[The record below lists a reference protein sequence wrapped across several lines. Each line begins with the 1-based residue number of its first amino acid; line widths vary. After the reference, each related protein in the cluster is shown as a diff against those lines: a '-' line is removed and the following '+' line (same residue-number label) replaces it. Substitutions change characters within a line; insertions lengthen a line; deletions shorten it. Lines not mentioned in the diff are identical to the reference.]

1 MVASLAPFEQH
12 RIMMNPSLLYSGTV
26 LIWGSTWLAIR
37 FQLGVVSPE
46 ISLVYRFG
54 IASLLL
60 LVWCRVRGIPPP
72 TGWRNHSFLILLGA
86 CLFSFN
92 YLLFYIAAEDLATGL
107 LAVIFSTMTVM
118 NILNGALFLGR
129 RVEWRIILG
138 SGFGLTGICLVFWPE
153 VIALGKAHNIFLAV
167 LLGVIATYFASLGS
181 IISVHNQKSGIQV
194 ISGNAFGMLYG
205 TALMTLY
212 ALISGVHFNFDPS
225 FGYMGSLMYL
235 SVFGSALAFT
245 LYLTLVGQIG
255 PEKAAYATVL
265 FPIVALTL
273 STLFENYRWSA
284 LAGVGLL
291 LVLVGNV
298 IVLTNRHQFRAL
310 LNRLNV
316 PLP

>member
-1 MVASLAPFEQH
+1 MSPG
-12 RIMMNPSLLYSGTV
+12 LLYSGTV

-72 TGWRNHSFLILLGA
+72 TGWRNHSSLILLGA

-138 SGFGLTGICLVFWPE
+138 SGFGLAGICLVFWPE

-181 IISVHNQKSGIQV
+181 IISVRNQKSGIQV

-225 FGYMGSLMYL
+225 FGYVSSLMYL

-284 LAGVGLL
+284 FAGVGVL

-310 LNRLNV
+310 LNRLKF

>member
-1 MVASLAPFEQH
+1 MSPG
-12 RIMMNPSLLYSGTV
+12 LLYSGTV

-72 TGWRNHSFLILLGA
+72 TGWRNHSSLILLGA

-181 IISVHNQKSGIQV
+181 IISVRNQKSGIE
-194 ISGNAFGMLYG
+194 IIAGNAFGMLYG
-205 TALMTLY
+205 TALMMLY

-225 FGYMGSLMYL
+225 FEYMGSLMYL

-255 PEKAAYATVL
+255 PEKAAYVTVL

-273 STLFENYRWSA
+273 STLFENYLWSA
-284 LAGVGLL
+284 LAGVGVL
-291 LVLVGNV
+291 LVLIGNV

-310 LNRLNV
+310 LNRINV

>member
-1 MVASLAPFEQH
+1 MSPG
-12 RIMMNPSLLYSGTV
+12 LLYSGTV

-72 TGWRNHSFLILLGA
+72 TGWRNHSSLILLGA

-225 FGYMGSLMYL
+225 FGYVSSLMYL

-310 LNRLNV
+310 LNRLKF

>member
-1 MVASLAPFEQH
+1 MSPG
-12 RIMMNPSLLYSGTV
+12 LLYSGTV

-37 FQLGVVSPE
+37 FQLGVVPPE

-72 TGWRNHSFLILLGA
+72 TGWRNHSSLILLGA

-181 IISVHNQKSGIQV
+181 IISVRNQKSGIQV

-225 FGYMGSLMYL
+225 FGYVSSLMYL

-284 LAGVGLL
+284 FAGVGVL

>member
-1 MVASLAPFEQH
+1 
-12 RIMMNPSLLYSGTV
+12 MMSPGLLYSGTV

-72 TGWRNHSFLILLGA
+72 TGWRNHSSLILLGA

-138 SGFGLTGICLVFWPE
+138 SGFGLAGICLVFWPE

-181 IISVHNQKSGIQV
+181 IISVRNQKSGIQV

-225 FGYMGSLMYL
+225 FGYVSYLMYL

-265 FPIVALTL
+265 FPIGALTL
-273 STLFENYRWSA
+273 STLFENYRWSH
-284 LAGVGLL
+284 LASIGVL

>member
-1 MVASLAPFEQH
+1 MSPG
-12 RIMMNPSLLYSGTV
+12 LLYSGTV

-72 TGWRNHSFLILLGA
+72 TGWRNHSSLILLGA

-181 IISVHNQKSGIQV
+181 IISVRNQKSGIQV

-225 FGYMGSLMYL
+225 FGYVGSLMYL

>member
-1 MVASLAPFEQH
+1 M
-12 RIMMNPSLLYSGTV
+12 

-72 TGWRNHSFLILLGA
+72 TGWRNHSSLILLGA

-181 IISVHNQKSGIQV
+181 IISVRNQKSGIQV

-225 FGYMGSLMYL
+225 FGYVSSLMYL

-284 LAGVGLL
+284 LAGVGVL
-291 LVLVGNV
+291 LVLIGNV

-310 LNRLNV
+310 LKRINV

>member
-1 MVASLAPFEQH
+1 MSPGL
-12 RIMMNPSLLYSGTV
+12 RYSGTV

-60 LVWCRVRGIPPP
+60 LIWCKARGIPPP
-72 TGWRNHSFLILLGA
+72 TGWRNHSSLILLGA

-225 FGYMGSLMYL
+225 FGYVSSLMYL

-291 LVLVGNV
+291 LVLVGNA

>member
-1 MVASLAPFEQH
+1 M
-12 RIMMNPSLLYSGTV
+12 R
-26 LIWGSTWLAIR
+26 R
-37 FQLGVVSPE
+37 
-46 ISLVYRFG
+46 
-54 IASLLL
+54 
-60 LVWCRVRGIPPP
+60 IPPP
-72 TGWRNHSFLILLGA
+72 AGWRNHSFLILLGA

-129 RVEWRIILG
+129 RVEGRIVLG

-153 VIALGKAHNIFLAV
+153 VVALGKAHNIFLAV

-181 IISVHNQKSGIQV
+181 IISVHNQKSGIEV

-205 TALMTLY
+205 TALMALY

-225 FGYMGSLMYL
+225 FGYVSSLMYL

-273 STLFENYRWSA
+273 STLFENYRWSS
-284 LAGVGLL
+284 LAGVGVL
-291 LVLVGNV
+291 LVLTGNV
-298 IVLTNRHQFRAL
+298 IVLTNRRQFYAL
-310 LNRLNV
+310 LNRLNF
-316 PLP
+316 PLS

>member
-1 MVASLAPFEQH
+1 
-12 RIMMNPSLLYSGTV
+12 MMSPGLLYSGTV

-60 LVWCRVRGIPPP
+60 LVWCRVQGIPPP
-72 TGWRNHSFLILLGA
+72 TGWRNHSSLILLGA

-129 RVEWRIILG
+129 RVEWRIIFG
-138 SGFGLTGICLVFWPE
+138 SGFGMTGICLVFWPE

-225 FGYMGSLMYL
+225 FGYVSSLMYL

>member
-1 MVASLAPFEQH
+1 MSPG
-12 RIMMNPSLLYSGTV
+12 LLYSGTV
-26 LIWGSTWLAIR
+26 LIWGSPWLAIR

-72 TGWRNHSFLILLGA
+72 TGWRNHSSLILLGA

-181 IISVHNQKSGIQV
+181 IISVRNQKSGIQV

-225 FGYMGSLMYL
+225 FGYVSSLMYL

-265 FPIVALTL
+265 FPIVSLTL

>member
-1 MVASLAPFEQH
+1 MSPG
-12 RIMMNPSLLYSGTV
+12 LLYSGTV

-72 TGWRNHSFLILLGA
+72 TGWRNHSSLILLGA

-181 IISVHNQKSGIQV
+181 IISVRNQKSGIQV

-225 FGYMGSLMYL
+225 FGYVSSLMYL

-284 LAGVGLL
+284 LAGAGLF

>member
-1 MVASLAPFEQH
+1 MSPG
-12 RIMMNPSLLYSGTV
+12 LLYSGTV

-60 LVWCRVRGIPPP
+60 LVWCRARGIPPP
-72 TGWRNHSFLILLGA
+72 TGWRNHSSLILLGA

-181 IISVHNQKSGIQV
+181 IISVRNQKSGIQV

-212 ALISGVHFNFDPS
+212 ALISGIHFNFDPS
-225 FGYMGSLMYL
+225 FGSVSSLMYL

>member
-1 MVASLAPFEQH
+1 MSPG
-12 RIMMNPSLLYSGTV
+12 LLYSGTV

-72 TGWRNHSFLILLGA
+72 TGWRNHSSLILLGA

-225 FGYMGSLMYL
+225 FGYVSSLMYL